1 MAAASVSM
9 SGSTGTGMEFA
20 DYSLYSN
27 LSDDELLQLAIE
39 RSLADAHSSGL
50 GIESTK
56 TTAALNK
63 PASSRTVPPSRRAQQ
78 PPAPAAQAQPSAC
91 PSNPPRYEV

>member
-9 SGSTGTGMEFA
+9 SGSTGTGTEFA

-39 RSLADAHSSGL
+39 RSLADAHSAGL
-50 GIESTK
+50 GTESTK
-56 TTAALNK
+56 TTAPLNT
-63 PASSRTVPPSRRAQQ
+63 PASSHTVPPSRLVQQQ
-78 PPAPAAQAQPSAC
+78 PTQAAPANPSAC
-91 PSNPPRYEV
+91 PANPPRYEV